1 MMFRSEP
8 VSGLA
13 KWFFLHI
20 KILMAL
26 GTNCRPTEYFFA
38 ALGMTP
44 RSNIEP
50 ASSIVGG
57 DLYAIVDAG
66 SDGQVLALANCDSNE
81 SSEGTSETDGPH
93 ELLDAV
99 WAGHVVV
106 DVI

>member
-1 MMFRSEP
+1 
-8 VSGLA
+8 
-13 KWFFLHI
+13 
-20 KILMAL
+20 MAL
-26 GTNCRPTEYFFA
+26 GTNCHPTEYFFA

-57 DLYAIVDAG
+57 DLYAILDTG
-66 SDGQVLALANCDSNE
+66 SDGQVLALAVCDSNE
-81 SSEGTSETDGPH
+81 PFEGASETDGPH
-93 ELLDAV
+93 GLFDAA